1 MNMKNSSIT
10 KNNGFVSGGSFL
22 PHDIKTISRMGTMLK
37 VLHILEATL
46 TVGIIA
52 FTVFSIA
59 GIFFAK
65 D

>member
-1 MNMKNSSIT
+1 MDIAREIDIVYKMANALRMLNLMK
-10 KNNGFVSGGSFL
+10 
-22 PHDIKTISRMGTMLK
+22 M
-37 VLHILEATL
+37 AL

-52 FTVFSIA
+52 FTVFSIV

>member
-1 MNMKNSSIT
+1 MTIEKELETVYRMANALRMIN
-10 KNNGFVSGGSFL
+10 L
-22 PHDIKTISRMGTMLK
+22 LKT
-37 VLHILEATL
+37 AL

>member
-1 MNMKNSSIT
+1 MNIEKE
-10 KNNGFVSGGSFL
+10 
-22 PHDIKTISRMGTMLK
+22 
-37 VLHILEATL
+37 LEAVYRMANALRLINLLKTSL

-65 D
+65 E

>member
-1 MNMKNSSIT
+1 M
-10 KNNGFVSGGSFL
+10 
-22 PHDIKTISRMGTMLK
+22 TIEK
-37 VLHILEATL
+37 ELEAVYRMANALRMINLLKTAL

-52 FTVFSIA
+52 FTVFSVA

>member
-1 MNMKNSSIT
+1 M
-10 KNNGFVSGGSFL
+10 
-22 PHDIKTISRMGTMLK
+22 TIEK
-37 VLHILEATL
+37 ELEAVYRMANALRMINLLKTAL